1 MNPRLQTLK
10 YVLCDWAAAAG
21 AWSLFFYYRKTYVES
36 SKFGFQVMVEMDER
50 FVQGLVLIPLAWLAF
65 YAILGNYSNVYRK
78 SRLREFFQTILS
90 TLIGVTSLFFALIL
104 DDVVLN
110 HTTYYQSYAVLFGL
124 HFSFTF
130 LLRFALSSA
139 TARKIH
145 SREIG
150 FATLMIGSDTNAVEL
165 FEELENQQQASGNIF
180 KGFVRVR
187 KLDNY
192 PLKQFLPHLGNRENL
207 EQVIRE
213 HQIQEVIIALESSE
227 HESLQSILNDLEGT
241 DVIVKVIPDM
251 YDILSG
257 SVRMDSIY
265 GTPLIQITQDIMAPW
280 QQVTKRVGDIIISI
294 LALIILSPLYLITSL
309 GVKMS
314 GPGPIFYAQERIG
327 KGGKPF
333 MIYKFRSMVADAE
346 KQGPALSSDH
356 DPRITPF
363 GRFMRKVRLDE
374 IPQFYNVL
382 IGDMSLVGPRPERQ
396 FFIDQIVLKAPH
408 YRHLLKVKPG
418 ITSWGMVKYGYAENV
433 DQMIRRMKFDLL
445 YIENMSLMV
454 DIKILIYTVQTVLM
468 GRGK

>member
-90 TLIGVTSLFFALIL
+90 TLIGVTALFFALIL

-180 KGFVRVR
+180 KGFIRVR

-192 PLKQFLPHLGNRENL
+192 PLEQFLPHLGNRENL

>member
-10 YVLCDWAAAAG
+10 YILFDWIAAAA

-36 SKFGFQVMVEMDER
+36 SKFGFQVMVEMDQR
-50 FVQGLVLIPLAWLAF
+50 FIQGLVLIPLAWLFF
-65 YAILGNYSNVYRK
+65 YAVLGNYSKVYRK
-78 SRLREFFQTILS
+78 SRLKEFFQTILS
-90 TLIGVTSLFFALIL
+90 TIIGVTALFFALIL

-130 LLRFALSSA
+130 LLRFVLSSI
-139 TARKIH
+139 TAGKIH
-145 SREIG
+145 RREIG
-150 FATLMIGSDTNAVEL
+150 FPTLMIGSNANAVEL
-165 FEELENQQQASGNIF
+165 FQELENQRQASGNLF
-180 KGFVRVR
+180 KGFIRVKKR
-187 KLDNY
+187 ESY
-192 PLKQFLPHLGNRENL
+192 PLEEHLPFLGNQENL
-207 EQVIRE
+207 QEVIAK
-213 HQIQEVIIALESSE
+213 HGIDEVIIALESSE
-227 HESLQSILNDLEGT
+227 HESLQKILNELEGT

-265 GTPLIQITQDIMAPW
+265 GTPLIQVTQDIMAPW
-280 QQVTKRVGDIIISI
+280 QQVTKRAGDIVTSV
-294 LALIILSPLYLITSL
+294 LALFVLSPVYLITAL
-309 GVKMS
+309 GVKFGS
-314 GPGPIFYAQERIG
+314 NGPIFYAQERIG

-333 MIYKFRSMVADAE
+333 MIYKFRSMVVDAE
-346 KQGPALSSDH
+346 KLGPALSSDN

-396 FFIDQIVLKAPH
+396 HFIDQIVLQAPH
-408 YRHLLKVKPG
+408 YKHLLKVKPG

-433 DQMIRRMKFDLL
+433 EQMIRRMKFDLL
-445 YIENMSLMV
+445 YIENMSLLV

>member
-10 YVLCDWAAAAG
+10 YVICDWTAAAS

-36 SKFGFQVMVEMDER
+36 SKYGFQVMVEMDDR
-50 FVQGLVLIPLAWLAF
+50 FIQGLVLIPLFWVIF
-65 YAILGNYSNVYRK
+65 YAVLGNYNKVYRK
-78 SRLREFFQTILS
+78 SRLREFFQTIM
-90 TLIGVTSLFFALIL
+90 TTMIGVTALFFALIL

-110 HTTYYQSYAVLFGL
+110 HTTYYQSFAVLFGL

-130 LLRFALSSA
+130 LLRFILSSA

-145 SREIG
+145 RREIG
-150 FATLMIGSDTNAVEL
+150 FPTLMIGSDTNAVEL
-165 FEELENQQQASGNIF
+165 YQELENQQQASGNIF
-180 KGFVRVR
+180 KGFIRVR

-192 PLKQFLPHLGNRENL
+192 PLELHLPYLGNREKL
-207 EQVIRE
+207 QDVIRE
-213 HQIQEVIIALESSE
+213 HQIEEVIIALESSE
-227 HESLQSILNDLEGT
+227 HESLQSILNDLDGT

-280 QQVTKRVGDIIISI
+280 QQVTKRAGDIVIS
-294 LALIILSPLYLITSL
+294 LVSLVLLSPLYLLTAI
-309 GVKMS
+309 GVKLS
-314 GPGPIFYAQERIG
+314 GPGPVFYAQERIG

-396 FFIDQIVLKAPH
+396 FFIDQIVKKAPH

-445 YIENMSLMV
+445 YIENMSLLV

>member
-10 YVLCDWAAAAG
+10 YILFDWIAAAA

-36 SKFGFQVMVEMDER
+36 SKFGFQVMVEMDQR
-50 FVQGLVLIPLAWLAF
+50 FIQGLVLIPLAWLFF
-65 YAILGNYSNVYRK
+65 YAVLGNYSKVYRK
-78 SRLREFFQTILS
+78 SRLKEFFQTILS
-90 TLIGVTSLFFALIL
+90 TIIGVTALFFALIL

-130 LLRFALSSA
+130 LLRFVLSSI
-139 TARKIH
+139 TAGKIH
-145 SREIG
+145 RREIG
-150 FATLMIGSDTNAVEL
+150 FPTLMIGSDSNAVEL
-165 FEELENQQQASGNIF
+165 FQELENQQQASGNLF
-180 KGFVRVR
+180 KGFIRVKKR
-187 KLDNY
+187 ESY
-192 PLKQFLPHLGNRENL
+192 PLEEHLPFLGNQENL
-207 EQVIRE
+207 QEAISKHGIE
-213 HQIQEVIIALESSE
+213 EVIIALESSE
-227 HESLQSILNDLEGT
+227 HESLQKILNELEGT

-265 GTPLIQITQDIMAPW
+265 GTPLIQVTQDIMAPW
-280 QQVTKRVGDIIISI
+280 QQVTKRAGDIVTSV
-294 LALIILSPLYLITSL
+294 LALLVLSPVYLITAL
-309 GVKMS
+309 GVKFGS
-314 GPGPIFYAQERIG
+314 SGPIFYAQERIG

-333 MIYKFRSMVADAE
+333 MIYKFRSMVVDAE
-346 KQGPALSSDH
+346 KLGPALSSDN

-396 FFIDQIVLKAPH
+396 HFIDQIVQKAPH
-408 YRHLLKVKPG
+408 YKHLLKVKPG

-445 YIENMSLMV
+445 YIENMSLLV

>member
-90 TLIGVTSLFFALIL
+90 TLIGVTALFFALIL

-180 KGFVRVR
+180 KGFIRVR

-192 PLKQFLPHLGNRENL
+192 PLEQFLPHLGNRENL

-265 GTPLIQITQDIMAPW
+265 
-280 QQVTKRVGDIIISI
+280 
-294 LALIILSPLYLITSL
+294 
-309 GVKMS
+309 
-314 GPGPIFYAQERIG
+314 
-327 KGGKPF
+327 
-333 MIYKFRSMVADAE
+333 
-346 KQGPALSSDH
+346 
-356 DPRITPF
+356 
-363 GRFMRKVRLDE
+363 
-374 IPQFYNVL
+374 
-382 IGDMSLVGPRPERQ
+382 
-396 FFIDQIVLKAPH
+396 
-408 YRHLLKVKPG
+408 
-418 ITSWGMVKYGYAENV
+418 
-433 DQMIRRMKFDLL
+433 
-445 YIENMSLMV
+445 
-454 DIKILIYTVQTVLM
+454 
-468 GRGK
+468 